1 MRYVAAIAVALTAV
15 FVTAPAA
22 APESSATV
30 ERRTALEAAVIREMN
45 TVRVAEGLRPL
56 HASPSLRTAARGH
69 SRAMLEH
76 GFFAHESSDGT
87 AFSER
92 IRRHYTNR
100 GWMKWSVGEA
110 LLSGTG
116 DTLEPR
122 AIVAAW
128 LDSPSHREI
137 LLSPTWRDAGI
148 GALYAPTAPN
158 EYRGAETIVVTA
170 DFGLREG
177 RITTITTP

>member
-22 APESSATV
+22 APGSSATV
-30 ERRTALEAAVIREMN
+30 ERRMALEAAVIREVN
-45 TVRVAEGLRPL
+45 RVRVAEGLRPL
-56 HASPSLRTAARGH
+56 HASASLRTAARGH

-76 GFFAHESSDGT
+76 GFFAHESLDGT

-92 IRRHYTNR
+92 IRRHYSNR

-110 LLSGTG
+110 LLAGTG

-122 AIVAAW
+122 AIVATW
-128 LDSPSHREI
+128 LDSPPHREI
-137 LLSPTWRDAGI
+137 LMSPTWRETGI

-158 EYRGAETIVVTA
+158 EYRGAEMIVVTA

-177 RITTITTP
+177 RITTS

>member
-15 FVTAPAA
+15 LVTAPAA
-22 APESSATV
+22 APGSSATV
-30 ERRTALEAAVIREMN
+30 ERRMALEAAVIREVN
-45 TVRVAEGLRPL
+45 RVRVAEGLRPL
-56 HASPSLRTAARGH
+56 QASPSLRTAARGH

-76 GFFAHESSDGT
+76 GFFAHESLDGT

-92 IRRHYTNR
+92 IRRHYSNR

-110 LLSGTG
+110 LLAGTG

-122 AIVAAW
+122 AIVATW
-128 LDSPSHREI
+128 LDSPPHREI
-137 LLSPTWRDAGI
+137 LMSPTWRETGI

-177 RITTITTP
+177 RITTS